1 MPTSLTKG
9 YALQERAAARG
20 RVAGLSSTGP
30 DHPALPAAR
39 RALTAAQLKAVL
51 LTALDQV
58 ETLIEVTADE
68 AKEARR

>member
-9 YALQERAAARG
+9 YALPERAAARG
-20 RVAGLSSTGP
+20 RVAGLVSKDR

-58 ETLIEVTADE
+58 ETLIEATADE
-68 AKEARR
+68 AGEGRR